1 MLKKINIQRK
11 KKSLNNIFWMFLIG
25 AGLLLIGSAFFL
37 SGLQQTEKVSSAA
50 SQYSTIP
57 LVVNYPAPEINLTDL
72 ASNKVNLQE
81 NQNKIVLVN
90 NWATWCPP
98 CKAEMPT
105 LQAYYEAHKDDGLL
119 IIAIESG
126 ESLSEVSDFVKE
138 YAISFP
144 VWIDR
149 NGVALEAFGNWN
161 LPSSYVIDRE
171 GMIRLTWTGEIS
183 QEMLDKY
190 VTPLLK
196 E

>member
-1 MLKKINIQRK
+1 MSNQIHPRRKINNSYKIV
-11 KKSLNNIFWMFLIG
+11 WMILIG
-25 AGLLLIGSAFFL
+25 LGLILIGTAVLFSRWQPIDN
-37 SGLQQTEKVSSAA
+37 SPSSP
-50 SQYSTIP
+50 SEYSTIP
-57 LVVNYPAPEINLTDL
+57 LQVNYPAPEINLTDL
-72 ASNKVNLQE
+72 SSQNVNLKGY
-81 NQNKIVLVN
+81 QNKIVLVN

-105 LQAYYEAHKDDGLL
+105 LEAYYQAHAEEGFL

-126 ESLSEVSDFVKE
+126 ESLAEVNAFVEKF
-138 YAISFP
+138 AISFP

-149 NGVALEAFGNWN
+149 DGVALDAFSNWN
-161 LPSSYVIDRE
+161 LPSSYVIDRK

-183 QEMLDKY
+183 TAMLDKF